1 MTGVGLGPKVL
12 VASQFPAHQI
22 EDLEMFDPSHK
33 ADSTWGTV
41 SRARR
46 GF

>member
-1 MTGVGLGPKVL
+1 MTGAGLGPKVL
-12 VASQFPAHQI
+12 VASQFPAHQV
-22 EDLEMFDPSHK
+22 EDLEMFDPSRD
-33 ADSTWGTV
+33 ADSTWGRV